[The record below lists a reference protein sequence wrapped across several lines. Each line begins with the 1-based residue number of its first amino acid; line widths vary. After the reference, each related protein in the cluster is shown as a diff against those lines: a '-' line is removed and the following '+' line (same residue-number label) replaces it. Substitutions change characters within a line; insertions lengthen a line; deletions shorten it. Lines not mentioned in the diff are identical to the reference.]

1 MFCSSSL
8 ENSKTSCCCKSS
20 MSTRSRLGSLTNLHA
35 LLDRNSTRGARRRQL
50 RSFRVQPP
58 LLRGSC
64 NREINNFN
72 SCNISAS
79 TLLVSRRSRS
89 QLGFQFSRSQ
99 NNIHV
104 SSAPRLQRSRRLGPA
119 GPAARRAIILALSC
133 LVGARFLALVISKN
147 FLPLITVSNKV
158 SLQNKLQNPALVT
171 IKNLTRH
178 LTAQLEYGYCS
189 ITVAIID

>member
-104 SSAPRLQRSRRLGPA
+104 SSAPRLQRSRRLG
-119 GPAARRAIILALSC
+119 ARCSASYNPCTVRRINFT
-133 LVGARFLALVISKN
+133 VTTGAEQETTAVE
-147 FLPLITVSNKV
+147 
-158 SLQNKLQNPALVT
+158 LQNFSAGTIASSPSTNGRSLVVP
-171 IKNLTRH
+171 LAFH
-178 LTAQLEYGYCS
+178 
-189 ITVAIID
+189 